1 MGNPPPCVYY
11 HVSYLNFCE
20 LLNLISIV
28 NSVDDFD
35 IHLFN
40 QLCLLLTQ
48 LNFHTLRIDNL
59 ICNELH

>member
-1 MGNPPPCVYY
+1 MYSPPHGVYY
-11 HVSYLNFCE
+11 DVSYLNFCK

-28 NSVDDFD
+28 NSIDDFD

-48 LNFHTLRIDNL
+48 LNFHAL
-59 ICNELH
+59 